1 MYVSPGAALTEGHDV
16 ARKNMGDE
24 DLIRDARGLSR
35 GSSRAHYAQARSQR
49 RTHRIV
55 KTLLVCVIAVVVAA
69 AGLGAA
75 YLGNI
80 NSRLRKNIDSSLL
93 GTLSKKGAG
102 KPFYMLL
109 LGVDKDE
116 ARAKGSEY
124 GSSEGAYR
132 SDSIMLVRIDPQK
145 KKATLVSIPRDLR
158 VDMGEY
164 GTQKINAAY
173 ALGGPTL
180 AVKTVQKLSGVKIS
194 HYAEIDMDGM
204 EEVVDA
210 VGGVTVNLGVAV
222 KDPKYTKLD
231 LPAGKVKLNGKKAA
245 LLCRARH
252 AYDSYG
258 AGDFYRAANQRAVIA
273 AVAKKVLSSDVA
285 TMTKTVTAMA
295 DMVHTD
301 MSATD
306 IVSLASDMRG
316 MDTSKDIMTGMAPTD
331 SSYISGGW
339 YEILRE
345 SAWEKMMARV
355 EKGKSPYSSSDED
368 PTSGIAA
375 ASGSAKKSKSSA
387 ADDSSS
393 SDESASDVEP
403 SFEGSVRVLNGSGI
417 SGLAGQ
423 SANSLANA
431 GFEAVAGNA
440 AETTRETK
448 VVYNGDDALAKAK
461 GVIKTLGL
469 DVEPIANDGS
479 YVNTQDVIVILGSD
493 QG

>member
-1 MYVSPGAALTEGHDV
+1 
-16 ARKNMGDE
+16 MGDE

>member
-1 MYVSPGAALTEGHDV
+1 
-16 ARKNMGDE
+16 MGDE

-35 GSSRAHYAQARSQR
+35 GCSRAHYAQARSHR
-49 RTHRIV
+49 RTRRIV
-55 KTLLVCVIAVVVAA
+55 KAAFACVLALVVAA

-93 GTLSKKGAG
+93 GTLSKRQAG

-109 LGVDKDE
+109 LGVDRDE

-180 AVKTVQKLSGVKIS
+180 AVKTVQKLSGIKIS
-194 HYAEIDMDGM
+194 HYAEVDMDGM
-204 EEVVDA
+204 EKVVDA

-273 AVAKKVLSSDVA
+273 AVAKKVLSSDVT

-316 MDTSKDIMTGMAPTD
+316 MDTSKDIMTGMAPTE
-331 SSYISGGW
+331 SSYVDGGW
-339 YEILRE
+339 YEILRD

-368 PTSGIAA
+368 PTSGISA
-375 ASGSAKKSKSSA
+375 ASGSAKKSSA
-387 ADDSSS
+387 EDDASSS
-393 SDESASDVEP
+393 EEDASNVEP
-403 SFEGSVRVLNGSGI
+403 SYEGSVRVLNGSGI

-431 GFEAVAGNA
+431 GFDAVAGNA

-448 VVYNGDDALAKAK
+448 VIYNGDDALAKAK
-461 GVIKTLGL
+461 GVIETLGL
-469 DVEPIANDGS
+469 DVAPIANDGS
-479 YVNTQDVIVILGSD
+479 YVNTQDVIVILGGD

>member
-1 MYVSPGAALTEGHDV
+1 
-16 ARKNMGDE
+16 MGDE

-55 KTLLVCVIAVVVAA
+55 KTVLVCVLAIVVAA

>member
-1 MYVSPGAALTEGHDV
+1 
-16 ARKNMGDE
+16 MGDE

-35 GSSRAHYAQARSQR
+35 GSSRAHYAQARSRR
-49 RTHRIV
+49 RTHRIARTV
-55 KTLLVCVIAVVVAA
+55 LVCVLALAVAA
-69 AGLGAA
+69 VGLGAA
-75 YLGNI
+75 YLGNL

-93 GTLSKKGAG
+93 GTLSKKEAG

-158 VDMGEY
+158 VDMGKY

-222 KDPKYTKLD
+222 KDPKYTKLN

-306 IVSLASDMRG
+306 IVSLASEMRG

-331 SSYISGGW
+331 SSYVDGGW

-345 SAWEKMMARV
+345 SAWEKMMERV

-375 ASGSAKKSKSSA
+375 ANGSAKK
-387 ADDSSS
+387 SSS
-393 SDESASDVEP
+393 SDESSSADDSSGSDADEGDVEP

-417 SGLAGQ
+417 DGLAGR
-423 SANSLANA
+423 SADSLASA
-431 GFEAVAGNA
+431 GFDAVAGNA

-448 VVYNGDDALAKAK
+448 VIYNGDDALAEAK
-461 GVIKTLGL
+461 GVVKTLGL

>member
-1 MYVSPGAALTEGHDV
+1 
-16 ARKNMGDE
+16 MGDE

-35 GSSRAHYAQARSQR
+35 GCSRAHYAQARSHR
-49 RTHRIV
+49 RTRRIV
-55 KTLLVCVIAVVVAA
+55 KAALACVLALVVAA

-93 GTLSKKGAG
+93 GTLSKRQAG

-109 LGVDKDE
+109 LGVDRDE

-132 SDSIMLVRIDPQK
+132 SDSIMLVRIDPQN
-145 KKATLVSIPRDLR
+145 KKATLVSIPRDLK

-180 AVKTVQKLSGVKIS
+180 AVKTVQKLSGIKIS
-194 HYAEIDMDGM
+194 HYAEVDMDGM
-204 EEVVDA
+204 EKVVDA

-316 MDTSKDIMTGMAPTD
+316 MDTNKDIMTGMAPTE
-331 SSYISGGW
+331 SSYVDGGW

-345 SAWEKMMARV
+345 SAWEKMMVRV

-368 PTSGIAA
+368 PTSGISA
-375 ASGSAKKSKSSA
+375 ASGSAKKSSA
-387 ADDSSS
+387 EDDASSS
-393 SDESASDVEP
+393 EEDASDVEP
-403 SFEGSVRVLNGSGI
+403 AYEGSVRVLNGSGI

-423 SANSLANA
+423 SASSLANA
-431 GFEAVAGNA
+431 GFDAVAGNA

-448 VVYNGDDALAKAK
+448 VIYNGDDALAKAK
-461 GVIKTLGL
+461 GVIETLGL
-469 DVEPIANDGS
+469 DVAPIANDGS

>member
-1 MYVSPGAALTEGHDV
+1 
-16 ARKNMGDE
+16 MGDE

-306 IVSLASDMRG
+306 VVSLASDMRG

>member
-1 MYVSPGAALTEGHDV
+1 
-16 ARKNMGDE
+16 MGDE

-35 GSSRAHYAQARSQR
+35 GSSRAHYAQARSRR
-49 RTHRIV
+49 RTHRIARTV
-55 KTLLVCVIAVVVAA
+55 LVCVLALAVAA
-69 AGLGAA
+69 VGLGAA
-75 YLGNI
+75 YLGNL

-93 GTLSKKGAG
+93 GTLSKKEAD

-158 VDMGEY
+158 VDMGKY

-222 KDPKYTKLD
+222 KDPKYTKLN
-231 LPAGKVKLNGKKAA
+231 LPAGKVKLDGKKAA

-306 IVSLASDMRG
+306 IVSLASEMRD

-331 SSYISGGW
+331 SSYVDGGW

-345 SAWEKMMARV
+345 SAWEKMMERV
-355 EKGKSPYSSSDED
+355 EKGKSPYSGSDED

-375 ASGSAKKSKSSA
+375 TSGSAQK
-387 ADDSSS
+387 SSS
-393 SDESASDVEP
+393 S
-403 SFEGSVRVLNGSGI
+403 
-417 SGLAGQ
+417 
-423 SANSLANA
+423 
-431 GFEAVAGNA
+431 
-440 AETTRETK
+440 
-448 VVYNGDDALAKAK
+448 
-461 GVIKTLGL
+461 
-469 DVEPIANDGS
+469 
-479 YVNTQDVIVILGSD
+479 
-493 QG
+493 

>member
-1 MYVSPGAALTEGHDV
+1 
-16 ARKNMGDE
+16 MGDE

-55 KTLLVCVIAVVVAA
+55 KTVLVCVIAVVVAA

-204 EEVVDA
+204 EKVVDA

>member
-1 MYVSPGAALTEGHDV
+1 
-16 ARKNMGDE
+16 MGDE

-35 GSSRAHYAQARSQR
+35 GCSRAHYAQARSHR
-49 RTHRIV
+49 RTRRIV
-55 KTLLVCVIAVVVAA
+55 KAAFACVLALVVAA

-93 GTLSKKGAG
+93 GTLSKREAG

-109 LGVDKDE
+109 LGVDRDE

-180 AVKTVQKLSGVKIS
+180 AVKTVQKLSGIKIS
-194 HYAEIDMDGM
+194 HYAEVDMDGM
-204 EEVVDA
+204 EKVVDA

-273 AVAKKVLSSDVA
+273 AVAKKVLSSDVT

-316 MDTSKDIMTGMAPTD
+316 MDTSKDIMTGMAPTE
-331 SSYISGGW
+331 SSYVDGGW
-339 YEILRE
+339 YEILRD

-368 PTSGIAA
+368 PTSGISA
-375 ASGSAKKSKSSA
+375 ASGSAKKSSA
-387 ADDSSS
+387 EDDASSS
-393 SDESASDVEP
+393 EEDASDVEP
-403 SFEGSVRVLNGSGI
+403 SYEGSVRVLNGSGI

-431 GFEAVAGNA
+431 GFDAVAGNA

-448 VVYNGDDALAKAK
+448 VIYNGDDALAKAK
-461 GVIKTLGL
+461 GVIETLGL
-469 DVEPIANDGS
+469 DVAPIANDGS

>member
-1 MYVSPGAALTEGHDV
+1 
-16 ARKNMGDE
+16 MGDE

-35 GSSRAHYAQARSQR
+35 GCSRAHYAQARSHR
-49 RTHRIV
+49 RTRRIV
-55 KTLLVCVIAVVVAA
+55 KAALACVLALVVAA

-93 GTLSKKGAG
+93 GTLSKRQTG

-109 LGVDKDE
+109 LGVDRDE

-180 AVKTVQKLSGVKIS
+180 AVKTVQKLSGIKIS
-194 HYAEIDMDGM
+194 HYAEVDMDGM
-204 EEVVDA
+204 EKVVDA

-316 MDTSKDIMTGMAPTD
+316 MDTNKDIMTGMAPTE
-331 SSYISGGW
+331 SSYVDGGW

-368 PTSGIAA
+368 PTSGISA
-375 ASGSAKKSKSSA
+375 ASGSAKKSSA
-387 ADDSSS
+387 EDDASSS
-393 SDESASDVEP
+393 EEDASNVEP
-403 SFEGSVRVLNGSGI
+403 SYEGSVRVLNGSGI

-431 GFEAVAGNA
+431 GFDAVAGNA

-448 VVYNGDDALAKAK
+448 VIYNGDDALAKAK
-461 GVIKTLGL
+461 GVIETLGL
-469 DVEPIANDGS
+469 DVAPIANDGS

>member
-1 MYVSPGAALTEGHDV
+1 
-16 ARKNMGDE
+16 MGDE

-204 EEVVDA
+204 EKVVDA

>member
-1 MYVSPGAALTEGHDV
+1 
-16 ARKNMGDE
+16 MGDE

-35 GSSRAHYAQARSQR
+35 GCSRAHYAQARSHR
-49 RTHRIV
+49 RTRRIV
-55 KTLLVCVIAVVVAA
+55 KAALACVLALVVAA

-93 GTLSKKGAG
+93 GTLSKRQAG

-109 LGVDKDE
+109 LGVDRDE

-180 AVKTVQKLSGVKIS
+180 AVKTVQKLSGIKIS
-194 HYAEIDMDGM
+194 HYAEVDMDGM
-204 EEVVDA
+204 EKVVDA

-258 AGDFYRAANQRAVIA
+258 AGDFYSAANQRAVIA

-316 MDTSKDIMTGMAPTD
+316 MDTNKDIMTGMAPTE
-331 SSYISGGW
+331 SSYVDGGW

-368 PTSGIAA
+368 PTSGISA
-375 ASGSAKKSKSSA
+375 ASGSAKKSSA
-387 ADDSSS
+387 EDDASSS
-393 SDESASDVEP
+393 EEDASNVEP
-403 SFEGSVRVLNGSGI
+403 SYEGSVRVLNGSGI

-431 GFEAVAGNA
+431 GFDAVAGNA

-448 VVYNGDDALAKAK
+448 VIYNGDDALAKAK
-461 GVIKTLGL
+461 GVIETLGL
-469 DVEPIANDGS
+469 DVAPIANDGS